1 MAASAALILR
11 ESPSMK
17 KAVLLINEIDIG
29 RFPRLLTRILQ
40 KLHLK
45 AENSFSEEEEE
56 KLQAAFSLEKQDLH
70 LVLETISFI
79 LEQAV
84 YHNVKPAVLQQ
95 QLENIHL
102 GQDKAEAFVSAW
114 SSMGQETIEKFRQ
127 RIIAPHKL
135 ETVGWQL
142 NLQMAHSAQ
151 AKLKSPQAVLQL
163 GVSNEDSKSLEK
175 VLLEFSHKE
184 LFDFYNKVGQ
194 SDRDTGDA
202 KLPGNN
208 DTPSAAVHIWSRAAA
223 YLLPGQLFPALRVTV
238 DQPCLG
244 KQTNFSSIQWIQ

>member
-17 KAVLLINEIDIG
+17 KAVSLINEIDIG

-56 KLQAAFSLEKQDLH
+56 KLQAAFSLERQDLH

-84 YHNVKPAVLQQ
+84 YYNVKPAALQQ

-102 GQDKAEAFVSAW
+102 RQDKAEAFVSAW

-127 RIIAPHKL
+127 RILAPHKL

-163 GVSNEDSKSLEK
+163 GVSNEDSKAADAQAQRPWLTGLADPWHVGSSRTRARTRVPCIGRQTLNHCATREAHCATREAPFYIFFK
-175 VLLEFSHKE
+175 GNHLLETS
-184 LFDFYNKVGQ
+184 L
-194 SDRDTGDA
+194 
-202 KLPGNN
+202 
-208 DTPSAAVHIWSRAAA
+208 
-223 YLLPGQLFPALRVTV
+223 
-238 DQPCLG
+238 
-244 KQTNFSSIQWIQ
+244 

>member
-17 KAVLLINEIDIG
+17 KAVSLINEIDIG

-163 GVSNEDSKSLEK
+163 GVSNEDSKVKRGIPLKRCILFTK
-175 VLLEFSHKE
+175 VLYLIVSRVFAPWIENLNIIPLKV
-184 LFDFYNKVGQ
+184 NKDSQ
-194 SDRDTGDA
+194 NDR
-202 KLPGNN
+202 
-208 DTPSAAVHIWSRAAA
+208 
-223 YLLPGQLFPALRVTV
+223 
-238 DQPCLG
+238 
-244 KQTNFSSIQWIQ
+244 